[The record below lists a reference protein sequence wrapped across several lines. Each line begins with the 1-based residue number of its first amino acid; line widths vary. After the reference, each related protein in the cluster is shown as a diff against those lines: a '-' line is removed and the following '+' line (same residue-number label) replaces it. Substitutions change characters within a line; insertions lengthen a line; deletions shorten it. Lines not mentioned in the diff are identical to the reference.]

1 MLAPESLIDGAR
13 YPVLDL
19 DSDRARAVIAAGRVE
34 LAQRGMAVLPGFL
47 HADAHA
53 ELVEECDALAP
64 RGHFSEV
71 HGTPY
76 IDVPDASLPERH
88 PRRTLG
94 RTALTAVPYDRFPA
108 ESGLR
113 MLYEWAPLMELMRV
127 LLGRE
132 RLFRY
137 TDPLGALNLAVM
149 RAGDELAWHFDQTDF
164 VVSLAIQSSE
174 AGGDFEVAPWIR
186 SASDENYA
194 AVGRVLAGAPGA
206 GVSTVPMTPGTLL
219 LFEGRRSLHRVS
231 PISGSRARHVALLA
245 YDTKP
250 GTDSSPLLKRVRYGR
265 LPGEA

>member
-1 MLAPESLIDGAR
+1 MRAPESLVDLAR
-13 YPVLDL
+13 YPVLEL
-19 DSDRARAVIAAGRVE
+19 GSERAREVVAVGRCE

-47 HADAHA
+47 RADAYA
-53 ELVEECDALAP
+53 KLALECDSLAP

-76 IDVPDASLPERH
+76 IDVPDPSLPEGH

-113 MLYEWAPLMELMRV
+113 ALYEWDPLLELMRV

-137 TDPLGALNLAVM
+137 ADPLGALNLAVM
-149 RAGDELAWHFDQTDF
+149 RAGDELAWHYDQTDF

-186 SASDENYA
+186 SADDENYA
-194 AVGRVLAGAPGA
+194 AVARVLAGEPGA

-231 PISGSRARHVALLA
+231 PIRGSRARHVALLA

-250 GTDSSPLLKRVRYGR
+250 GTDSSPLLKRARYGR
-265 LPGEA
+265 VPGEA